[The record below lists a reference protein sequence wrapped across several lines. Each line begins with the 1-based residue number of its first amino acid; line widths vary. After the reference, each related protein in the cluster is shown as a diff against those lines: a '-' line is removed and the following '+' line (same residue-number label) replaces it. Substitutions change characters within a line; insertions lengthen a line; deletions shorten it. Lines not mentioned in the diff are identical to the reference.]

1 MRRFCGDALGQKLK
15 HLLELPKHTRPTV
28 MLYTA
33 ADDRSYPNCTIVDA
47 WPLPFNG
54 RRVTIVAEGP
64 NGILELTWNKER
76 RNAQLGETPLSAIE
90 VDSQ

>member
-1 MRRFCGDALGQKLK
+1 MRRFCGDALGRKLEF
-15 HLLELPKHTRPTV
+15 LLELPTHSRPSVT
-28 MLYTA
+28 LYSV
-33 ADDRSYPNCTIVDA
+33 ADDRSYPNCIIVDA

-64 NGILELTWNKER
+64 NGVLELTWNNER